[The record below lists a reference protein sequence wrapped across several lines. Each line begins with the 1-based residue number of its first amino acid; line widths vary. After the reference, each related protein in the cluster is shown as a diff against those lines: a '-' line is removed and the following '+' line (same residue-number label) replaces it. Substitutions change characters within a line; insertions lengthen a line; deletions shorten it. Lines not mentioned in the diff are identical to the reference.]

1 MALTVNTNIASLNT
15 QRNLT
20 KSSNALATSME
31 RLSTGSRI
39 NSAKDDAAGLQIS
52 NRMSNQISGLSV
64 AVRNANDGISMAQTA
79 EGALQQ
85 STNIMQRMRDLALQ
99 SANGSNSGQDRQ
111 SLQEEFNTLSGE
123 LTRIAKTTTFGGKN
137 LLDGSFGNTA
147 FQIGANSNETI
158 SFSLSDMSA
167 TSLKGSYSSAS
178 VDGTATDLSAK
189 VTGNKFDVSSKDATT
204 AATNVATGTAT
215 VDAENID
222 GLTATLRIG
231 TTDINM
237 TDVTD
242 LETLNAAIVT
252 AGFTGTT
259 AVEATVNGS
268 GNLELSFTGS
278 TATAVSGSLIGAPT
292 TTTPATNI
300 ATGTADVPADLGFD
314 GSETFSVGGITVDL
328 SGLDGTSTR
337 QDLLDTLNA
346 SGGTLETA
354 GGSAA
359 IEDDKLVITFTG
371 STAVAVTGSLM
382 GTTTTSTVTPEATTP
397 ASVTSTV
404 TPAAPIDGG
413 VTGLASA
420 SSISIN
426 GTTFDFAQGDD
437 LAAVIS
443 KINDGSGA
451 ANSGAGTLATGVTA
465 SDVQGRLVLTSADG
479 KNIEL
484 KDAGA
489 GSLARLGLGAGKTEA
504 GLASATSITLN
515 GTEIKFNK
523 GDNLDKIVT
532 TINNASTGV
541 TASKDAETGTLKLF
555 SEDTFTVADGTV
567 GNGLAALGLEE
578 GTNESIS
585 QESNL
590 SNINISSAENSQMA
604 VQVLDDALQMVDSV
618 RAELGAVQNRFDN
631 TISNLQNISEN
642 VSAARGR
649 IQDTDFAAETA
660 NLSKNQILQQAG
672 TAILAQAKQLPQA
685 VLSLLQ

>member
-189 VTGNKFDVSSKDATT
+189 VTGNKFDASSKDVTGT
-204 AATNVATGTAT
+204 DTNVASIAAADIPADGDLAASTLS
-215 VDAENID
+215 ID
-222 GLTATLRIG
+222 GNAVTLTGVTDKATL
-231 TTDINM
+231 
-237 TDVTD
+237 V
-242 LETLNAAIVT
+242 AAINDAT
-252 AGFTGTT
+252 ETTGVSAELDSDTGDLIFSSTT
-259 AVEATVNGS
+259 
-268 GNLELSFTGS
+268 S
-278 TATAVSGSLIGAPT
+278 TPFEVSGTLVGAD
-292 TTTPATNI
+292 TTTPASNTAVAGSAVPI
-300 ATGTADVPADLGFD
+300 ADT
-314 GSETFSVGGITVDL
+314 ETL
-328 SGLDGTSTR
+328 SIDGTSITMTGVT
-337 QDLLDTLNA
+337 DLASLNGA
-346 SGGTLETA
+346 IAAA
-354 GGSAA
+354 G
-359 IEDDKLVITFTG
+359 FTG
-371 STAVAVTGSLM
+371 STAVTATQDGDGNLVLSFEDTSADIAVSGTLM
-382 GTTTTSTVTPEATTP
+382 GSTTTSTAVAAQTTS
-397 ASVTSTV
+397 ASATSTY
-404 TPAAPIDGG
+404 TAGAETS
-413 VTGLASA
+413 VTGLSAA
-420 SSISIN
+420 SSISVN
-426 GTTFDFAQGDD
+426 GETFSFDQGDD
-437 LAAVIS
+437 LAAVIG
-443 KINDGSGA
+443 KINDGAGGL
-451 ANSGAGTLATGVTA
+451 NSGAGTLATGVTA

-484 KDAGA
+484 KDAAAGA

-515 GTEIKFNK
+515 GTEIKFNE

-541 TASKDAETGTLKLF
+541 TASKNAETGTLELF

-578 GTNESIS
+578 GTNESIT

-604 VQVLDDALQMVDSV
+604 VQVLDEALQMVDSV

>member
-15 QRNLT
+15 QRNLN

-39 NSAKDDAAGLQIS
+39 NSAKDDAAGMQIS
-52 NRMSNQISGLSV
+52 NRMSNQISGLTV

-99 SANGSNSGQDRQ
+99 SANGSNSDKDRN

-147 FQIGANSNETI
+147 FQIGANSNESI
-158 SFSLSDMSA
+158 SFSLSDMGAS
-167 TSLKGSYSSAS
+167 SLKGSFSSAS
-178 VDGTATDLSAK
+178 VDGLATDLSAK
-189 VTGNKFDVSSKDATT
+189 VTGNTFDTSAKAATS
-204 AATNVATGTAT
+204 AATNVAVGAAT
-215 VDAENID
+215 VDPDSID
-222 GLTATLRIG
+222 GTTETLTIG
-231 TTDINM
+231 TTAVDM
-237 TDVTD
+237 SSVTD
-242 LETLNAAIVT
+242 LATLNEAIVA
-252 AGFTGTT
+252 AGFTGAT

-268 GNLELSFTGS
+268 GNLELSFAGAS
-278 TATAVSGSLIGAPT
+278 ATAVSGSLIGAPS
-292 TTTPATNI
+292 PETNI
-300 ATGTADVPADLGFD
+300 ATSDTDVPADLTTLLASGSLSID
-314 GSETFSVGGITVDL
+314 GTDVDL
-328 SGLDGTSTR
+328 SSVTDETSLISTIEG
-337 QDLLDTLNA
+337 
-346 SGGTLETA
+346 SGAATTA
-354 GGSAA
+354 GGVTASVVDGKLVLAFDDTSAA
-359 IEDDKLVITFTG
+359 IN
-371 STAVAVTGSLM
+371 VTGSLM
-382 GTTTTSTVTPEATTP
+382 GGVTSSTITPEAP
-397 ASVTSTV
+397 ATVTSTV
-404 TPAAPIDGG
+404 TAAAPIDGG
-413 VTGLASA
+413 VTGLSAA

-426 GTTFDFAQGDD
+426 GETFNFAQNDD

-451 ANSGAGTLATGVTA
+451 ANSGDGTTATGVTA
-465 SDVQGRLVLTSADG
+465 SDVQGRLVLTSAEG

-484 KDAGA
+484 KDAAGGA

-504 GLASATSITLN
+504 GLTDATSITLN

-541 TASKDAETGTLKLF
+541 TAGKNATTGTLELF
-555 SEDTFTVADGTV
+555 SEDSFTVADGTV
-567 GNGLAALGLEE
+567 GNGLETLGLTEA
-578 GTNESIS
+578 THESVS

-590 SNINISSAENSQMA
+590 SNLSIASGEDSQKA
-604 VQVLDDALQMVDSV
+604 VQVLDEAMQMVDSV